1 MSGKRVNYY
10 KYVGK
15 AAEHLMAIET
25 LLEQTS
31 LDPRLLELIRLR
43 VSQING
49 CSFCVNYHTQVLN
62 LLEETPERICQAVVW
77 EEAPCFTEQEKAA
90 FRWAETLTK
99 IADSRF
105 VNDELYEATVDA
117 WGEAGISELTL
128 AIGIINTWNR
138 MGIAFHSDH
147 GFIDQ
152 LMQAKRAQLAGV

>member
-15 AAEHLMAIET
+15 AAEHLMAIEA

-31 LDPRLLELIRLR
+31 LEPRLLELIRLR

-62 LLEETPERICQAVVW
+62 LLEETPERICQAAVW

-90 FRWAETLTK
+90 FRWAEMLTK

-138 MGIAFHSDH
+138 LGIAFHSDH

>member
-15 AAEHLMAIET
+15 AAEHLMAIEA

-31 LDPRLLELIRLR
+31 LEPRLLELIRLR

-62 LLEETPERICQAVVW
+62 LLEETPERICQAAVW
-77 EEAPCFTEQEKAA
+77 EEAPSFTEQEKAA
-90 FRWAETLTK
+90 FRWAETLTE
-99 IADSRF
+99 IADTRF

-117 WGEAGISELTL
+117 LGEAGISELTL

-152 LMQAKRAQLAGV
+152 LMQAKRAQLAAV